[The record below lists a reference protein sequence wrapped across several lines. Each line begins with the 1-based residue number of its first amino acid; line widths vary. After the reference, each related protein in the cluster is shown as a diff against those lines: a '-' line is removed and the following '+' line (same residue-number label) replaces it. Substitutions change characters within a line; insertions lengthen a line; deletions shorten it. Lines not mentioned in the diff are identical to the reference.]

1 MNVNFTE
8 DAHQGSWEMVA
19 TRDIKPG
26 EELFLPYGPA
36 HWLNILMYKYV
47 RSWAKHGPWD
57 AMLTHSYPARDCKT
71 GVQGAEPLHPDHRLP
86 LHDRLHAGG
95 IPCRVRF

>member
-36 HWLNILMYKYV
+36 HWLNILMYK
-47 RSWAKHGPWD
+47 
-57 AMLTHSYPARDCKT
+57 
-71 GVQGAEPLHPDHRLP
+71 
-86 LHDRLHAGG
+86 
-95 IPCRVRF
+95 